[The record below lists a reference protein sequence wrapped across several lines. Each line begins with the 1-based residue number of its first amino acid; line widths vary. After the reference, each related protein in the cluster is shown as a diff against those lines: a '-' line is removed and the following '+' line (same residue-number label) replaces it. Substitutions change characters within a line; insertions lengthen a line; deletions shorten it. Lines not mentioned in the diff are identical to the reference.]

1 MSQQEF
7 EEEMDLLFSNPK
19 IINKKDK
26 DLKEKD
32 IESEET
38 NSESDE
44 FDDILE
50 DPDWNIDNMNFTNES
65 IDDDDCERLDDEEE
79 FYDDIYDESDD

>member
-7 EEEMDLLFSNPK
+7 EEEMDLVFSNPK
-19 IINKKDK
+19 IINKKGE

-38 NSESDE
+38 TSESDE

-50 DPDWNIDNMNFTNES
+50 DLDWNIDFTNES

-79 FYDDIYDESDD
+79 FYDDMYDESDN

>member
-26 DLKEKD
+26 DLKVKD
-32 IESEET
+32 IESEQT
-38 NSESDE
+38 TSESDE

-50 DPDWNIDNMNFTNES
+50 DLDWNIDFTNES

-79 FYDDIYDESDD
+79 FYDDMYDESDN

>member
-32 IESEET
+32 IESEKT
-38 NSESDE
+38 NSEYDE

-50 DPDWNIDNMNFTNES
+50 ELDWNIDFTNES

-79 FYDDIYDESDD
+79 FYDDMYDESDN

>member
-19 IINKKDK
+19 IINKKGE

-38 NSESDE
+38 TSESDE

-50 DPDWNIDNMNFTNES
+50 DLDWNIDFTNES

-79 FYDDIYDESDD
+79 FYDDMYDESDN

>member
-7 EEEMDLLFSNPK
+7 EEEMDLVFSNPK
-19 IINKKDK
+19 IINKKGE

-32 IESEET
+32 IESEEIT
-38 NSESDE
+38 SESDE

-50 DPDWNIDNMNFTNES
+50 DPDWNIDNIDFTNKS
-65 IDDDDCERLDDEEE
+65 IDDDDSERLDDEEE
-79 FYDDIYDESDD
+79 FYDDIYDEPDD

>member
-7 EEEMDLLFSNPK
+7 EEEMDLVFSNPK
-19 IINKKDK
+19 IINKKGE

-50 DPDWNIDNMNFTNES
+50 DLDWNIDFTNES
-65 IDDDDCERLDDEEE
+65 IDDDDCKRLDDEEE
-79 FYDDIYDESDD
+79 FYDDMYDESDN